1 MDLFFG
7 SLVMSSTT
15 SPRVLVEM
23 VGGVT
28 VASFADGEL
37 IAEQIIEEVG
47 EQLSGLADSLEV
59 GRVVLNF
66 REVRL
71 MSSSMLATLLKFS
84 RKVTAANGRLKMC
97 CIAPHLREI
106 FKITR
111 FDKIFEIFDE
121 ESAALDSFK

>member
-1 MDLFFG
+1 
-7 SLVMSSTT
+7 MSSAT
-15 SPRVLVEM
+15 SPRVFVET

-28 VASFADGEL
+28 VASFADAEL
-37 IAEQIIEEVG
+37 ISESVIEEVG
-47 EQLSGLADSLEV
+47 EQLTSLAESLEV

-71 MSSSMLATLLKFS
+71 MSSSMLAVLLKFS

-97 CIAPHLREI
+97 CIAPHLREV

-111 FDKIFEIFDE
+111 FDKIFELYDE
-121 ESAALDSFK
+121 ESAALDSF